1 MENKSLIEQEIE
13 LLIQAG
19 LEGQELAHRI
29 DLLFQSSIEDGSLDN
44 SIEPLIQ
51 SAVDR
56 MENVIIPTNKF
67 IYPPMLI
74 SEKTSIR
81 REFEYSVFEFDTI
94 TLEDDEIR
102 K

>member
-1 MENKSLIEQEIE
+1 VENKSLIEQEIE

-51 SAVDR
+51 SAVD
-56 MENVIIPTNKF
+56 MKVMMTQSQVLPCQQKDA
-67 IYPPMLI
+67 L
-74 SEKTSIR
+74 
-81 REFEYSVFEFDTI
+81 
-94 TLEDDEIR
+94 
-102 K
+102 